1 MVGGTF
7 CALQRLVLR
16 SFLFVI
22 IGLFSVFSS
31 YFHSIAEAKDRYAAM
46 VVDSHSGKVLYARN
60 VDKPRYPASLTKIMT
75 LYLLF
80 QEIKAGKIGLNTEFV
95 VTKNASL
102 QAPSK
107 LGLKVGQKIKVKD
120 GIRALV
126 TKSANDVACVIAENL
141 AGTEERFARVMTMTA
156 KKLGMK
162 NTQFRNASGLPNS
175 AQVTTARDMVI
186 LSRRMINDFPKMY
199 KVFGTRTFSYKGK
212 RYNNHNRLLFN
223 YKGTDGIKTGYTRA
237 SGFNLAASVRRNN
250 KHLVAVVMGGKTGRK
265 RDAHM
270 RHILNKAMPK
280 AVAVRWKPKPKK
292 QQIARNQQPA
302 RDKQVSA
309 PAQSYETA
317 AATVAAPG
325 PYHVQVGAFASEG
338 EARARLTSVG
348 SKAQDLLGGHSPITT
363 PGPKGRPNLV
373 RARFSAFSKAIA
385 DSTCAQ
391 MKRRSI
397 DCMVLKAE

>member
-1 MVGGTF
+1 MIGGSY
-7 CALQRLVLR
+7 CALRRLL
-16 SFLFVI
+16 LNIFVF
-22 IGLFSVFSS
+22 IGLFSIFSS
-31 YFHSIAEAKDRYAAM
+31 YFHSVAVAKDRYAAM

-60 VDKPRYPASLTKIMT
+60 ADKPRYPASLTKIMT

-80 QEIKAGKIGLNTEFV
+80 QEIKAGKIVLNTEFV

-107 LGLKVGQKIKVKD
+107 LGLKVGYKIKVKD
-120 GIRALV
+120 AIRALV

-141 AGTEERFARVMTMTA
+141 AGTEERFAHVMTMTA

-162 NTQFRNASGLPNS
+162 NTQFRNASGLPNA
-175 AQVTTARDMVI
+175 AQLTTARDMI
-186 LSRRMINDFPKMY
+186 TLSRRIINDFPELY
-199 KVFGTRTFSYKGK
+199 KVFGTKTFSYKGK
-212 RYNNHNRLLFN
+212 RYRNHNRLLFN

-237 SGFNLAASVRRNN
+237 SGFNLAASVRRNK
-250 KHLVAVVMGGKTGRK
+250 KHLVAVVMGGKTGRR

-280 AVAVRWKPKPKK
+280 ATTVRWKPKPKK
-292 QQIARNQQPA
+292 QQVASRRPQ
-302 RDKQVSA
+302 S
-309 PAQSYETA
+309 AQSYETA
-317 AATVAAPG
+317 ARAQDYQPPATVAAPG

-348 SKAQDLLGGHSPITT
+348 AKAQDLLNGHLAITT
-363 PGPKGRPNLV
+363 PGPRGQPNLV
-373 RARFSAFSKAIA
+373 RARFAAFSKARA

-391 MKRRSI
+391 LMQRSI
-397 DCMVLKAE
+397 ECMVLRAE